1 MNQALPP
8 RAALTKSRIRTM
20 VFILI
25 FVFAIFALRLIDVQS
40 IRAAGFAA
48 KANNELTK
56 VNTLLAA
63 PVFKT
68 VMSFVL
74 QSEKVA
80 PTAPSQISY
89 QLTEAALLSK
99 NTSISKP
106 SKPSAPAKK
115 A

>member
-1 MNQALPP
+1 MTGVQTCALP
-8 RAALTKSRIRTM
+8 IC
-20 VFILI
+20 VFIQDPKGIYYGGLI
-25 FVFAIFALRLIDVQS
+25 
-40 IRAAGFAA
+40 
-48 KANNELTK
+48 
-56 VNTLLAA
+56 AA

-106 SKPSAPAKK
+106 SIPSAPAKK

>member
-1 MNQALPP
+1 V
-8 RAALTKSRIRTM
+8 S
-20 VFILI
+20 VFIQDPKGI
-25 FVFAIFALRLIDVQS
+25 YY
-40 IRAAGFAA
+40 GG
-48 KANNELTK
+48 
-56 VNTLLAA
+56 LLAA

-99 NTSISKP
+99 NSSITKLSKP
-106 SKPSAPAKK
+106 TKK